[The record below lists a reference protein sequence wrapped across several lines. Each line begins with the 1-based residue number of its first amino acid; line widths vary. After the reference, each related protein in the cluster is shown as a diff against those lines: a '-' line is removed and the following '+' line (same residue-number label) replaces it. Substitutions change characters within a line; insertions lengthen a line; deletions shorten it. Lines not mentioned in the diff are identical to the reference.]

1 MESPVPSPTRVLPL
15 RQPLPPAAA
24 ARALQLSLAV
34 LLLGLAAMPAWAERC
49 APGPKRYVAA
59 TLELASARA
68 ELAGIRSGQAGAE
81 DRADLL
87 IRVLVDAARA
97 EALDDAERARA
108 LQDFA
113 RERLAREGWRA
124 TQRGER
130 AEVAFALGEMRRL
143 GLTNVPQDAA
153 SACRAYALAAR
164 RGSVDGR
171 YRAALCATQQDRE
184 QALALMEQAAAEG
197 HPRAMEA
204 LGTLCLQS
212 DPPRLDC
219 AADWFCQAADQGLT
233 RAALLAG
240 WLLSEEDSP
249 IRDLSRAIALYEQAA
264 ASGDAAAQN
273 NLAEIHERGWQGTV
287 NLPRALALYEASS
300 RQGLPQAQ
308 LNLARLLL
316 KTSEPGS
323 DRRREA
329 LRWLAEARPKLPKE
343 AQAVEAEFGLLGR

>member
-1 MESPVPSPTRVLPL
+1 MQFPSRIQPTPKPSRHAAGSRRVL
-15 RQPLPPAAA
+15 LP
-24 ARALQLSLAV
+24 ALI
-34 LLLGLAAMPAWAERC
+34 LLLAGLLDAPAFAQTC
-49 APGPKRYVAA
+49 APGPKRYTNAQLDTA
-59 TLELASARA
+59 QARSA
-68 ELAGIRSGQAGAE
+68 LAGIRSGAAGA
-81 DRADLL
+81 DARADLL
-87 IRVLVDAARA
+87 IRILVDAARA
-97 EALDDAERARA
+97 EALDDAERARQ
-108 LQDFA
+108 LHDFA
-113 RERLAREGWRA
+113 RERLSREGWRA

-153 SACRAYALAAR
+153 SACRAYALAAK

-171 YRAALCATQQDRE
+171 YREALCATQQDRE

-212 DPPRLDC
+212 APPRLEC
-219 AADWFCQAADQGLT
+219 AADWFCQAADQGLA

-249 IRDLSRAIALYEQAA
+249 VRDLSRAIALYEQAA
-264 ASGDAAAQN
+264 ATGDAAAQN

-287 NLPRALALYEASS
+287 NLPRALELYEASS

-308 LNLARLLL
+308 LNLARLLF

-343 AQAVEAEFGLLGR
+343 AQAVEAEFGLVGR

>member
-1 MESPVPSPTRVLPL
+1 MTPR
-15 RQPLPPAAA
+15 RAALML
-24 ARALQLSLAV
+24 ALW
-34 LLLGLAAMPAWAERC
+34 LGLAGIPQALAQVCTPGPTRYPAAELDAPRAER
-49 APGPKRYVAA
+49 
-59 TLELASARA
+59 ELAAIPRA
-68 ELAGIRSGQAGAE
+68 AAGAE
-81 DRADLL
+81 ARADLL
-87 IRVLVDAARA
+87 IRVLQEAARA
-97 EALDDAERARA
+97 EALDASERARQ
-108 LQDFA
+108 LHDFA
-113 RERLAREGWRA
+113 RERLKGEGWRA

-143 GLTNVPQDAA
+143 GLTNVPQDAT
-153 SACRAYALAAR
+153 SACRAYALAAK
-164 RGSVDGR
+164 RGSVDGL
-171 YRAALCATQQDRE
+171 YREALCATQQDRDR
-184 QALALMEQAAAEG
+184 ALSLMEEAAAKG

-212 DPPRLDC
+212 APPRLEC
-219 AADWFCQAADQGLT
+219 AARWFCEAADQGLT
-233 RAALLAG
+233 RAAVLAG

-249 IRDLSRAIALYEQAA
+249 VRDLSRAMALYEQAA

-287 NLPRALALYEASS
+287 NLPRALELYEAAS

-308 LNLARLLL
+308 LNLARLLF

-329 LRWLAEARPKLPKE
+329 LRWLADARPKLPKE